1 MCEGSTAV
9 TFTNITV
16 TKGVP
21 VRGVKKN
28 MSGIADITADGD
40 ATADVYTLMGV
51 KVLSKANPSQRLD
64 LPSGIYI
71 VRYAFGYVCRMYCGW
86 RTL

>member
-1 MCEGSTAV
+1 MCRLK
-9 TFTNITV
+9 TV
-16 TKGVP
+16 LKHLA
-21 VRGVKKN
+21 R
-28 MSGIADITADGD
+28 IADIPADGD

-51 KVLSKANPSQRLD
+51 KVLSKVNPSQRLD

>member
-64 LPSGIYI
+64 LPSWIYI